1 MKLKDDINCTTT
13 RLKKIFLQKL
23 TNSCEWK
30 INDNLKSIGD
40 NIEARIKSK
49 VIPRARLLFSLFLF
63 LISVNRRGNIF
74 LVKWVFII
82 QVVIEIYENSLHDA
96 YFLLY

>member
-40 NIEARIKSK
+40 NIEARNKSK
-49 VIPRARLLFSLFLF
+49 LIPGARILFSLFLF

-82 QVVIEIYENSLHDA
+82 QVVIGIYKNFTS
-96 YFLLY
+96 

>member
-74 LVKWVFII
+74 FFGKWVFII
-82 QVVIEIYENSLHDA
+82 QVVIGIYKNFTS
-96 YFLLY
+96 

>member
-49 VIPRARLLFSLFLF
+49 VIPGARLLFSLFLF

-82 QVVIEIYENSLHDA
+82 QVVIGIYKNFTS
-96 YFLLY
+96 